1 MARNRIIY
9 QSQAL
14 YAGPKKDGA
23 NWRQET
29 GATYAPKQ
37 LHRIQSVNYNF
48 DVARQDVNQFG
59 NLAAI
64 DRVVL
69 ESPTVGLDFSWYTC
83 SFYNESVIGLKVA
96 DTLTSALTD
105 ILDNNADERNYYVR
119 VVKAGSDVN
128 HNSTLLT
135 GDGGNGSEV
144 ESTVIGIGNGFL
156 SSYTLEG
163 AVGGLPTASA
173 NVEAL
178 NMKFMFGTGGHVDQV
193 MPGGGDR
200 DEAFV
205 LAPHV
210 NPADGSAN
218 TDKYYSLPTGYTSHV
233 HPGNATTALKP
244 GDITLTI
251 PNPGGGV
258 DIVDDQKIQSFNISF
273 DMAREPINKLG
284 SRFAFAREI
293 TFPITVSMSCDA
305 IVGDFKSGALSN
317 IIDLDS
323 SHDITVEMKKG
334 STSHIAAV
342 LKGAKL
348 DSQSYSSS
356 IGDNK
361 TATLS
366 WSSQIGSSSQTDV
379 GLFLSGA
386 SVS

>member
-14 YAGPKKDGA
+14 YAGPKKDA
-23 NWRQET
+23 NGSWRHET
-29 GATYAPKQ
+29 GTEEPKQ

-48 DVARQDVNQFG
+48 DIARQDVNQFG

-64 DRVVL
+64 DRIVL
-69 ESPTVGLDFSWYTC
+69 ESPTVGLDFSWYVC
-83 SFYNESVIGLKVA
+83 SFYNEQVIGLKV
-96 DTLTSALTD
+96 DNSLSSCLTD
-105 ILDNNADERNYYVR
+105 ILDNNAGERNYYVR
-119 VVKAGSDVN
+119 VVKDGSDVN
-128 HNSTLLT
+128 NNSATLT
-135 GDGGNGSEV
+135 GDGTQGSTV
-144 ESTVIGIGNGFL
+144 QSTVIGIGNGFL

-178 NMKFMFGTGGHVDQV
+178 NMRFMHGTGA
-193 MPGGGDR
+193 GDSTKAGN
-200 DEAFV
+200 ETAYHY
-205 LAPHV
+205 APHV
-210 NPADGSAN
+210 NPSDGAAN
-218 TDKYYSLPTGYTSHV
+218 TSYVYSLHTGMNHAYD
-233 HPGNATTALKP
+233 GATTALKP
-244 GDITLTI
+244 GDVSLTI
-251 PNPGGGV
+251 PDPGGGV
-258 DIVDDQKIQSFNISF
+258 DIVSDQKIQSFNISF

-293 TFPITVSMSCDA
+293 TFPITVTMSCDA
-305 IVGDFKSGALSN
+305 IVGDFKTGALSN

-334 STSHIAAV
+334 SSDHIAAV

-348 DSQSYSSS
+348 DSQSFSAS

-366 WSSQIGSSSQTDV
+366 WSSQIGSSAQTDV
-379 GLFLSGA
+379 GLFLSGSA
-386 SVS
+386 VE